1 MRSSSKILDLF
12 LPKISGFG
20 ILTIHLCMKLLKKI
34 KIFTMA
40 VVGYSFWR
48 VRYADGAISKL
59 MSFWSSIDVMLFN
72 HGSYVFIDFS
82 TAEGLV

>member
-1 MRSSSKILDLF
+1 
-12 LPKISGFG
+12 
-20 ILTIHLCMKLLKKI
+20 MKLLKKI

-48 VRYADGAISKL
+48 VRYIDGAISKL
-59 MSFWSSIDVMLFN
+59 MSFWSAIDVMLFN
-72 HGSYVFIDFS
+72 HGSYVFIDYS